1 MPEPSATSIEI
12 SDAADCANEPIRI
25 PGSIQPHGALLV
37 LEPTTLRL
45 LQASTNAVDLLGTA
59 VTPGAA
65 WPTGAPTVD
74 AMLAA
79 LTAAPADDVH
89 GTVRSI
95 AGRDG
100 PISIVTSS
108 GPQGLLVELERPA
121 HAESGAFDTL
131 FPSIRSFVDRIGAA
145 HDIVALCSVAAAEVR
160 RMTGFNRALVYR
172 FGSEWHG
179 TVIAEDNDGTL
190 PSYLDLRF
198 PASDIPAQARELYRR
213 TRLRLIPDASYTPVP
228 VLPALSPLDGQ
239 PLDLSDAALRSVSP
253 VHLEYMRNMG
263 TAASMSISILIDG
276 ELWGLISCHHARP
289 LTLGPQLR
297 SSCDFVGQLLA
308 MQIGARERHDQAD
321 ARLALKNVEAELLAR
336 VSRAPSI
343 QSGLGEN
350 TEAWLRLAGATG
362 AAMVHD
368 GAVFSAGRCPDV
380 PMLNALAEWLRRE
393 HGGRLFATEALGSVF
408 APGVAVADIACG
420 LLAVS
425 ISALH
430 PHYLMWFRPE
440 LVQTVRW
447 GGQPDAKDRG
457 ADGRLHPR
465 HSFAQWTEQ
474 VRGRASPW
482 PAAAIDAVDSFRNSI
497 VTFVLKRA
505 EERAQLTEKLESTNR
520 ELEAF
525 SYSVSHDLRA
535 PFRHVVGYA
544 QLLREQNAAFDDRSR
559 HYVDSI
565 IEAAIA
571 AGQLVDDLL
580 NFSQLGR
587 AALDITRVDMD
598 KLVFEHRRSLEI
610 DLGARTIDW
619 RVAPLPPAWADA
631 ALMRQAIGNLIDNA
645 VKYTRGRTPAVIEI
659 SGEQRG
665 HETVY
670 TVRDNGVGF
679 DMAYVG
685 KLFGVFQRLHRVE
698 EFEGT
703 GIGLALVRR
712 IVDRHGGWIAAEGV
726 LNQGA
731 VFRIGVPTNVQ
742 EPSR

>member
-12 SDAADCANEPIRI
+12 SDAAACANEPIRI

-37 LEPTTLRL
+37 LEPTTWRL
-45 LQASTNAVDLLGTA
+45 LQASTNAADLIGA
-59 VTPGAA
+59 RVTPGAP
-65 WPTGAPTVD
+65 WPAGVATID
-74 AMLAA
+74 AMLATLA
-79 LTAAPADDVH
+79 AAPADEAS

-95 AGRDG
+95 AGPDG
-100 PISIVTSS
+100 PISLVASR
-108 GPQGLLVELERPA
+108 GPQGVIVELERPA
-121 HAESGAFDTL
+121 RAEAGAFDTL
-131 FPSIRSFVDRIGAA
+131 FPSIRSFVDRIAA
-145 HDIVALCSVAAAEVR
+145 AQDIVALCSVAAAEVR
-160 RMTGFNRALVYR
+160 RMTGFNRAMVYR
-172 FGSEWHG
+172 FGPEWHG

-198 PASDIPAQARELYRR
+198 PATDIPAQARELYRR
-213 TRLRLIPDASYTPVP
+213 TRLRLIPDATYTPVP

-297 SSCDFVGQLLA
+297 SSCDVVGQLLA
-308 MQIGARERHDQAD
+308 MQIGARERHDHAD
-321 ARLALKNVEAELLAR
+321 ARLALRNIETELLAR

-350 TEAWLRLAGATG
+350 TDAWLRLAGASG
-362 AAMVHD
+362 AAIVHD

-380 PMLNALAEWLRRE
+380 GTLTALADWLRRE
-393 HGGRLFATEALGSVF
+393 HGGQLFATESLGAAY
-408 APGVAVADIACG
+408 APAARVSDVACG
-420 LLAVS
+420 LLAVP

-465 HSFAQWTEQ
+465 HSFAQWTQ
-474 VRGRASPW
+474 HVRGQAEPW
-482 PAAAIDAVDSFRNSI
+482 PAAALDAVDAFRNSI

-505 EERAQLTEKLESTNR
+505 EERAQLTEKLETTNR

-544 QLLREQNAAFDDRSR
+544 QLLRERNAALDERSR

-587 AALDITRVDMD
+587 SALDITRVDMN

-610 DLGARTIDW
+610 DLSARPIDW

-645 VKYTRGRTPAVIEI
+645 VKYTRGREPAVIEI
-659 SGEQRG
+659 GGEQRG